1 MEQRCRVLYNAQESK
16 ALQQPALHLP
26 ERLERLEVLML
37 GNIRIHTKGYDLA
50 IETLRR
56 AKAEG
61 LPVRL
66 RIAGLPVE
74 ADQLR
79 ALIAQHDL
87 ASMCEYVGPV
97 YDPFEFLRTGHSS
110 PNFCGGLVMYAA
122 VSYHGCRAR

>member
-1 MEQRCRVLYNAQESK
+1 
-16 ALQQPALHLP
+16 
-26 ERLERLEVLML
+26 ML